1 MGTHRK
7 NPLPK
12 RESIS
17 DTNFKLHEL
26 AKKSLEF
33 LKQNETKKPIYIL
46 KH

>member
-12 RESIS
+12 RETIS
-17 DTNFKLHEL
+17 DTNFRLQEL

-33 LKQNETKKPIYIL
+33 LKMNETKKPIYLL
-46 KH
+46 KN